1 MRKLVVVMAILVI
14 MAMPGMAKA
23 EGTGV
28 YLAPKFLMTFQNT
41 GNMSK
46 SASLKGADVN
56 NYSQFTLG
64 GALAAGYDL
73 WPQHML
79 PIRIELE
86 LALRGNS
93 KESWSGGNKEVKG
106 TWNSTTL
113 LANVYWDFHNDSA
126 FTPYVN
132 AGLGMAFNY
141 AGYDVTDGVNNHFSM
156 DEQRTNFAWDVGAGL
171 AYSINES
178 ISVDAGY
185 RFLDLGTTE
194 ASATSSSRRYKIE
207 AKPYNHE
214 IMLGVRFTF

>member
-1 MRKLVVVMAILVI
+1 MRKLVMAIALLVVTSLPS
-14 MAMPGMAKA
+14 MASA

-28 YLAPKFLMTFQNT
+28 YLAPKFLMSFQNT
-41 GNMSK
+41 GNLSRS
-46 SASLKGADVN
+46 SALKGAGLD

-79 PIRIELE
+79 PVRIELE

-93 KESWSGGNKEVKG
+93 KENWTGGNKEVKG

-113 LANVYWDFHNDSA
+113 LANVYWDFHNESA

-141 AGYDVTDGVNNHFSM
+141 AGYDVAVGSTNFSM
-156 DEQRTNFAWDVGAGL
+156 DEQRTNFAWNVGAGL

-194 ASATSSSRRYKIE
+194 ASATIGQNRYKIE
-207 AKPYNHE
+207 TKPYNHE
-214 IMLGVRFTF
+214 LMLGVRFTF